1 MGSKKRIIFR
11 WWPRD
16 LNGKPLGLFWK
27 VHGKRAPNRIANWG
41 ATLYDFY
48 RADPSPGVNPGQ
60 VAETIRRVASGS
72 LIAAAMREIGEDA
85 AVDELEWADREPDPR
100 ELPVMDTQKLIEAH
114 ECRVHS
120 GMYNRLSAVDEVRA
134 RAIGGQDNKQQP
146 LGEKDIDVDL
156 QLAAKED
163 ADAAAST
170 PTDETNGIASVI
182 MQDRPVSSPFHP
194 SHYPAPWP
202 FIPFAN
208 PDPPILLQKRLPFH
222 LLPET
227 LYVHD
232 PYDLLSVSPFLPD
245 YSGVPPT
252 EWLEKQPKVFKYKL
266 CLAPGVRE
274 ATSEAR
280 KKSEEEEQK
289 KRHILRVHS
298 GFSPTQAG
306 SARDV
311 LAYEVALPTKPPP
324 LTVWTRRIC
333 IFRLL
338 QSWVVDTIQL
348 CTRPNWSFRAISLL
362 NRHCAIHVCTRNLRR
377 RWTH

>member
-1 MGSKKRIIFR
+1 SKKRIIFR
-11 WWPRD
+11 WWPRN

-48 RADPSPGVNPGQ
+48 RVDPSPGVNPGQ

-114 ECRVHS
+114 E
-120 GMYNRLSAVDEVRA
+120 
-134 RAIGGQDNKQQP
+134 
-146 LGEKDIDVDL
+146 
-156 QLAAKED
+156 
-163 ADAAAST
+163 
-170 PTDETNGIASVI
+170 
-182 MQDRPVSSPFHP
+182 PVSSPFHP

-232 PYDLLSVSPFLPD
+232 PYDLLSM
-245 YSGVPPT
+245 
-252 EWLEKQPKVFKYKL
+252 
-266 CLAPGVRE
+266 
-274 ATSEAR
+274 
-280 KKSEEEEQK
+280 
-289 KRHILRVHS
+289 
-298 GFSPTQAG
+298 
-306 SARDV
+306 
-311 LAYEVALPTKPPP
+311 
-324 LTVWTRRIC
+324 
-333 IFRLL
+333 
-338 QSWVVDTIQL
+338 
-348 CTRPNWSFRAISLL
+348 
-362 NRHCAIHVCTRNLRR
+362 
-377 RWTH
+377 